1 MDQNL
6 SAGEKKKIYEHLFD
20 ITFEELKSKKLS
32 VEEGQILAG
41 FMLDN
46 MEILKNKGE
55 LLIFLE
61 KLSKKWLF
69 FNNYYLKNK
78 GEKTLKEDKTKIEEL
93 TKKLNSFIN

>member
-6 SAGEKKKIYEHLFD
+6 TPEEKKKIYEDLFD
-20 ITFEELKSKKLS
+20 ITFEQLKSKKLS
-32 VEEGQILAG
+32 VEDGQILAG

-55 LLIFLE
+55 LLTFLE
-61 KLSKKWLF
+61 KLNNKWSF

-78 GEKTLKEDKTKIEEL
+78 GEKTLKEDKKKIEEI
-93 TKKLNSFIN
+93 TAKLNQFLN

>member
-6 SAGEKKKIYEHLFD
+6 TPEEKKKIYEDLFD

-32 VEEGQILAG
+32 VEDGQILAE
-41 FMLDN
+41 FVLDN
-46 MEILKNKGE
+46 MATLKNRGE

-61 KLSKKWLF
+61 KLSKKWSF

-78 GEKTLKEDKTKIEEL
+78 GEKTLKEDKRKIEEL
-93 TKKLNSFIN
+93 TNKLSSFIN